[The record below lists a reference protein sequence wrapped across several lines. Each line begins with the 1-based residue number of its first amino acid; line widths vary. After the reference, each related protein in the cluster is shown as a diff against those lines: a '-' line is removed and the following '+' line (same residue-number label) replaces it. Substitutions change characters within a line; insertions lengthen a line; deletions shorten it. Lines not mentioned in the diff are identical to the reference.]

1 LQRWVLLH
9 LLWVLWLT
17 RERLSGGDP
26 YQGSPPL
33 FSIARTEPIPD
44 KSQVLE
50 RSPAT
55 WLMPPSTASRI
66 PCFFDGACPRNQFG
80 TKGPMRAA
88 FVVGETRVVCEVPDL
103 ASSSGPVRSNNI
115 AEYQG
120 LIFLLRHLQELD
132 GERRPR
138 NAYRICGDSQL
149 VIRQMRGEYRVTTPH
164 LVPLHREASRL
175 KSTLDVEFEWVPRE
189 KNPAG
194 FLLEP

>member
-1 LQRWVLLH
+1 
-9 LLWVLWLT
+9 
-17 RERLSGGDP
+17 
-26 YQGSPPL
+26 
-33 FSIARTEPIPD
+33 
-44 KSQVLE
+44 
-50 RSPAT
+50 
-55 WLMPPSTASRI
+55 
-66 PCFFDGACPRNQFG
+66 
-80 TKGPMRAA
+80 MRVA
-88 FVVGETRVVCEVPDL
+88 FVVGETQVVREVPDL
-103 ASSSGPVRSNNI
+103 PSASGPVRSNNI

-120 LIFLLRHLQELD
+120 LIFLLRHLQELE

>member
-1 LQRWVLLH
+1 
-9 LLWVLWLT
+9 
-17 RERLSGGDP
+17 
-26 YQGSPPL
+26 
-33 FSIARTEPIPD
+33 
-44 KSQVLE
+44 
-50 RSPAT
+50 
-55 WLMPPSTASRI
+55 
-66 PCFFDGACPRNQFG
+66 
-80 TKGPMRAA
+80 MRAA
-88 FVVGETRVVCEVPDL
+88 FVVGETRVVREVPDL
-103 ASSSGPVRSNNI
+103 PSSTGPVRSNNI

-120 LIFLLRHLQELD
+120 LIFLLRHLQELE

-175 KSTLDVEFEWVPRE
+175 GSTLDVEFEWVPRE